1 MVGVRKGLLVSEFS
15 FYFQSIP
22 RDRKVGF
29 DPAVKEMNKDYRL
42 RRRDTPHYLKNKRV
56 KEEDAEQ
63 KVLEIL
69 AQAAKNRDIAA
80 LSPVV
85 KVRVDLHRRPYVFL
99 KYCVRMVHL
108 FQSET

>member
-1 MVGVRKGLLVSEFS
+1 MTFHKIKNLKICLIYH
-15 FYFQSIP
+15 YFTPLYIYLQNLQ

-29 DPAVKEMNKDYRL
+29 APEVDEESSKDHRL

-56 KEEDAEQ
+56 HKEEDAEQ

-69 AQAAKNRDIAA
+69 AQAAKQRDGAA

-85 KVRVDLHRRPYVFL
+85 KVGSLSNLVY
-99 KYCVRMVHL
+99 
-108 FQSET
+108 